1 MSAKNHDVLVVGLG
15 PAGASAAEAAAK
27 AGARV
32 LAVDRRRAAGAP
44 VQCAEFVP
52 LPLAS
57 ETPAVAAHA
66 RQPIEI
72 MRTYVVEESA
82 FQTEGFR
89 GSMID
94 RGRFD
99 AELVDRARAA
109 GAICRLGVQVAGVDE
124 RGGVEL
130 SGGEFVRGRT
140 IVGADGPRSRV
151 GAAIGRVNRELLETR
166 QFSIALRKPSLS
178 TDIFLSAEI
187 KGGYG
192 WLFPKLDVAN
202 VGVGVLAQARARLKP
217 LLDALHCRL
226 VADGL
231 VQGEPLG
238 WTGGAIP
245 VGGLLTPTGKL
256 GDAAVLL
263 AGDAAGLVNPITGAG
278 IAAAVISGRLA
289 GATAARAAAGDQG
302 ALDNYAEEIEDR
314 FAASLARAL
323 RRRQE
328 IIQRFHSP
336 VGPSNDDLRRGWIAY
351 PEYWAA

>member
-1 MSAKNHDVLVVGLG
+1 MSAS
-15 PAGASAAEAAAK
+15 AS
-27 AGARV
+27 
-32 LAVDRRRAAGAP
+32 
-44 VQCAEFVP
+44 
-52 LPLAS
+52 LPK
-57 ETPAVAAHA
+57 
-66 RQPIEI
+66 
-72 MRTYVVEESA
+72 
-82 FQTEGFR
+82 
-89 GSMID
+89 
-94 RGRFD
+94 
-99 AELVDRARAA
+99 RARA
-109 GAICRLGVQVAGVDE
+109 
-124 RGGVEL
+124 
-130 SGGEFVRGRT
+130 
-140 IVGADGPRSRV
+140 
-151 GAAIGRVNRELLETR
+151 
-166 QFSIALRKPSLS
+166 
-178 TDIFLSAEI
+178 
-187 KGGYG
+187 
-192 WLFPKLDVAN
+192 
-202 VGVGVLAQARARLKP
+202 LKP

-226 VADGL
+226 VAEGL

-328 IIQRFHSP
+328 IIQRFHSL
-336 VGPSNDDLRRGWIAY
+336 VGPSNDDLRRGWIAF

>member
-72 MRTYVVEESA
+72 MRTYVLEESA

-94 RGRFD
+94 RARFD

-124 RGGVEL
+124 RGRVEL

-202 VGVGVLAQARARLKP
+202 VGVGVLAKARARLKP

-226 VADGL
+226 VAEGL

-238 WTGGAIP
+238 WTGGHP
-245 VGGLLTPTGKL
+245 GRRSP
-256 GDAAVLL
+256 DADRQARRRRS
-263 AGDAAGLVNPITGAG
+263 AAGWRRRGAG
-278 IAAAVISGRLA
+278 QSDNRRRHRRGGDLGRLA

-328 IIQRFHSP
+328 IIQRFHSL
-336 VGPSNDDLRRGWIAY
+336 VGPSNDDLRRGWIAF